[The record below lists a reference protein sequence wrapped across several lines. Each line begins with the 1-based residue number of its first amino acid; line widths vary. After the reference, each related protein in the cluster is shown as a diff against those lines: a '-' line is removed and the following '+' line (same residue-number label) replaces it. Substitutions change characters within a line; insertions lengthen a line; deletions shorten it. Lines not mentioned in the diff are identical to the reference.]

1 MSIYEF
7 LERMETDPFDPEIIG
22 LFDPMAAQIARSAA
36 KEPPELEAP
45 Q

>member
-1 MSIYEF
+1 MIAI
-7 LERMETDPFDPEIIG
+7 EIIG
-22 LFDPMAAQIARSAA
+22 IFDPVAAQSARNAA

>member
-7 LERMETDPFDPEIIG
+7 LERMEADPFDPEIIG
-22 LFDPMAAQIARSAA
+22 LFAHVAAQSARNAA

>member
-7 LERMETDPFDPEIIG
+7 LERMEADPFDPV
-22 LFDPMAAQIARSAA
+22 AAQSARNAA

>member
-1 MSIYEF
+1 MSLHKFFER
-7 LERMETDPFDPEIIG
+7 LEADPFDPEIIG
-22 LFDPMAAQIARSAA
+22 LFDPVAAQSARNAA

>member
-7 LERMETDPFDPEIIG
+7 LERLEAAPVDPEIIAI
-22 LFDPMAAQIARSAA
+22 FDPVAAQSARNAA